1 MIYWDWRASLNFFLH
16 INRKFIIL
24 FGAIIIFLFLIII
37 FYKQINLNNI
47 VTEDKKNNSSN
58 VDISE
63 PKFAINNES
72 KKIYITAS
80 QGNFINKDEVLLN
93 ENVKFK
99 SNDFSIET
107 EKVIFNRDK
116 QTAKSK
122 TKSMFKSKN
131 ATITSDG
138 FNIHDKGNKIIFY
151 GNSYIILKWN

>member
-1 MIYWDWRASLNFFLH
+1 MNFFLH
-16 INRKFIIL
+16 INRKLIIL
-24 FGAIIIFLFLIII
+24 FGLVIVFLFSIII
-37 FYKQINLNNI
+37 FYKQININSI
-47 VTEDKKNNSSN
+47 VVENTTSSLSN
-58 VDISE
+58 TDISE

-72 KKIYITAS
+72 KKIYISAS
-80 QGNFINKDEVLLN
+80 QGNFINKDEILLKK
-93 ENVKFK
+93 NVKFK

-131 ATITSDG
+131 TTITSDG

-151 GNSYIILKWN
+151 GKSNIILK

>member
-1 MIYWDWRASLNFFLH
+1 MNFFLH

-24 FGAIIIFLFLIII
+24 FGAVIIFLFLIII
-37 FYKQINLNNI
+37 FFKQINLNNNI
-47 VTEDKKNNSSN
+47 ILEDTVKSSSN
-58 VDISE
+58 ADISE

-93 ENVKFK
+93 ENVRFK

-151 GNSYIILKWN
+151 GSSYIILK

>member
-1 MIYWDWRASLNFFLH
+1 MNFFLH

-24 FGAIIIFLFLIII
+24 FGAIVITLFLIII
-37 FYKQINLNNI
+37 FYKQISINSI
-47 VTEDKKNNSSN
+47 VIENSSSSLSN
-58 VDISE
+58 ADISE
-63 PKFAINNES
+63 PKFAINNDS

-80 QGNFINKDEVLLN
+80 QGNFINKDEILLKK
-93 ENVKFK
+93 NVKFK
-99 SNDFSIET
+99 SNNFSIET

-116 QTAKSK
+116 ETAKSK

-151 GNSYIILKWN
+151 GKSNIILK

>member
-1 MIYWDWRASLNFFLH
+1 MNFFLH

-37 FYKQINLNNI
+37 FFKQINVNNI
-47 VTEDKKNNSSN
+47 IIEDTVKSSSN
-58 VDISE
+58 ADISE

-151 GNSYIILKWN
+151 GNSYIILK

>member
-1 MIYWDWRASLNFFLH
+1 MNFFLH

-37 FYKQINLNNI
+37 FFKQINLNNNNI
-47 VTEDKKNNSSN
+47 IEDTLKSSSN
-58 VDISE
+58 ADISE

-93 ENVKFK
+93 ENVRFK

-151 GNSYIILKWN
+151 GNSYIILK

>member
-1 MIYWDWRASLNFFLH
+1 MNFFLH

-24 FGAIIIFLFLIII
+24 FGAVIIFLFLIII
-37 FYKQINLNNI
+37 FFKQINLNNKTI
-47 VTEDKKNNSSN
+47 LEVAVKSSSN
-58 VDISE
+58 ADISE
-63 PKFAINNES
+63 PKFAINNKS

-93 ENVKFK
+93 KNVRFK

-116 QTAKSK
+116 QTANSK

-151 GNSYIILKWN
+151 GNSYIILK

>member
-1 MIYWDWRASLNFFLH
+1 MNFFLH

-37 FYKQINLNNI
+37 FFKQINLNNI
-47 VTEDKKNNSSN
+47 IIENTVKSSSN
-58 VDISE
+58 ADISE

-151 GNSYIILKWN
+151 GNSYIILK

>member
-1 MIYWDWRASLNFFLH
+1 MNFFLH

-37 FYKQINLNNI
+37 FFKQIDLNNSKI
-47 VTEDKKNNSSN
+47 IIEDTVKSSSN
-58 VDISE
+58 ADISE

-93 ENVKFK
+93 ENVRFK

-151 GNSYIILKWN
+151 GNSYIILK